1 METLEL
7 FYPRITAQAG
17 GYTFQQGI
25 EIEVSSARDSRMDWA
40 KIRFTD
46 RFKPEI
52 SISRLEPATILLGYG
67 GAFDEVFTGYVGS
80 TYNAGSNA
88 DEIILKD
95 PMLLLEGLTVNETFL
110 DTTPQ
115 EVIRYILAQ
124 AGLTELKL
132 TSTVY
137 PARKR
142 LSIRRQSGVQA
153 LDTVAAAWNIQ
164 VPYFCSGGVFYWGEQ
179 PEQTMTYTFEAGRN
193 ILSTNLEFVRWVYF
207 ALKRRGLCEM
217 LLTSTTTWLSLFIL
231 GVSAL
236 FFCPY
241 PGLFFH

>member
-179 PEQTMTYTFEAGRN
+179 PEQTMTCLLYTSPSPRD
-193 ILSTNLEFVRWVYF
+193 
-207 ALKRRGLCEM
+207 
-217 LLTSTTTWLSLFIL
+217 
-231 GVSAL
+231 
-236 FFCPY
+236 
-241 PGLFFH
+241 

>member
-80 TYNAGSNA
+80 TGRGS
-88 DEIILKD
+88 
-95 PMLLLEGLTVNETFL
+95 
-110 DTTPQ
+110 
-115 EVIRYILAQ
+115 R
-124 AGLTELKL
+124 
-132 TSTVY
+132 
-137 PARKR
+137 
-142 LSIRRQSGVQA
+142 
-153 LDTVAAAWNIQ
+153 
-164 VPYFCSGGVFYWGEQ
+164 
-179 PEQTMTYTFEAGRN
+179 
-193 ILSTNLEFVRWVYF
+193 
-207 ALKRRGLCEM
+207 
-217 LLTSTTTWLSLFIL
+217 
-231 GVSAL
+231 
-236 FFCPY
+236 
-241 PGLFFH
+241 

>member
-52 SISRLEPATILLGYG
+52 TLSRLEPAAILLGYG
-67 GAFDEVFTGYVGS
+67 GAFDEVFTGYVVKPYSTGS
-80 TYNAGSNA
+80 SAN
-88 DEIILKD
+88 EIVLKD
-95 PMLLLEGLTVNETFL
+95 AMMLLEGLTVNETFL

-124 AGLTELKL
+124 AGLTELNL
-132 TSTVY
+132 TSMVY

-142 LSIRRQSGVQA
+142 LSIRKQSGVQE
-153 LDTVAAAWNIQ
+153 I
-164 VPYFCSGGVFYWGEQ
+164 S
-179 PEQTMTYTFEAGRN
+179 
-193 ILSTNLEFVRWVYF
+193 
-207 ALKRRGLCEM
+207 
-217 LLTSTTTWLSLFIL
+217 
-231 GVSAL
+231 
-236 FFCPY
+236 
-241 PGLFFH
+241 

>member
-17 GYTFQQGI
+17 SYTFQQGI

-46 RFKPEI
+46 RFRPEVTL
-52 SISRLEPATILLGYG
+52 SRLEPATILLGYG
-67 GAFDEVFTGYVGS
+67 GAFDEVFTGYVAKPYS
-80 TYNAGSNA
+80 AGSNA
-88 DEIILKD
+88 NEIVLKD
-95 PMLLLEGLTVNETFL
+95 AMMLLEDITVNETFL

-132 TSTVY
+132 TSMVY

-142 LSIRRQSGVQA
+142 LSIRKQSGVQA
-153 LDTVAAAWNIQ
+153 LDAVAA
-164 VPYFCSGGVFYWGEQ
+164 VGPSGPV
-179 PEQTMTYTFEAGRN
+179 
-193 ILSTNLEFVRWVYF
+193 LL
-207 ALKRRGLCEM
+207 LRRHF
-217 LLTSTTTWLSLFIL
+217 LLGQAT
-231 GVSAL
+231 GADPHL
-236 FFCPY
+236 FFRGGTKYPEPRPARQPLGPRNRVRALCPPLPPR
-241 PGLFFH
+241 PGQPSQYLGRGGGGPGPAPHQR

>member
-142 LSIRRQSGVQA
+142 LSIRRQSGVH
-153 LDTVAAAWNIQ
+153 L
-164 VPYFCSGGVFYWGEQ
+164 
-179 PEQTMTYTFEAGRN
+179 
-193 ILSTNLEFVRWVYF
+193 
-207 ALKRRGLCEM
+207 
-217 LLTSTTTWLSLFIL
+217 
-231 GVSAL
+231 
-236 FFCPY
+236 
-241 PGLFFH
+241 